1 MTSTPA
7 AKSTLDRAVIV
18 RGRRISD
25 SDPVYIVGE
34 IACGHQGD
42 VAQAKR
48 LIEAVVKA
56 GADAVQLE
64 LFHPPANLV
73 GSLPFY
79 KVVED
84 LSFTRDQWVDVMS
97 FARGHDTA
105 VSAFVYDD
113 VSMEWALALKPDMLK
128 LNSSDISNPDLI
140 IAAAKSG
147 LPFTVGTGASS
158 FQEIAE
164 AVDLALAH
172 GGTQMILQHGVQN
185 FPTPTDNAHLRRI
198 AMLKEAFG
206 GLVMYADHTD
216 ASLDMARYLD
226 LAAIGVGA
234 ALLEKHVVL
243 DRAAKGVDW
252 EAALDPAGFAAY
264 VTTMRAGWRAL
275 GPERLMPPTEGDEK
289 YRRFQKKSIVAA
301 KDIPAGTTLNRSHVA
316 FLRAQGT
323 AQGLSPMRFR
333 DIAGSKTRR
342 AIAKWEQI
350 VLTDLE
356 TP

>member
-1 MTSTPA
+1 MTAS
-7 AKSTLDRAVIV
+7 AKPSLSRAVTV

-42 VAQAKR
+42 INQARR
-48 LIEAVVKA
+48 LIEAVTAA

-64 LFHPPANLV
+64 FFHPPANMV

-84 LSFTRDQWVDVMS
+84 LSFSRAQWEELMAV
-97 FARGHDTA
+97 ARSHDIA

-113 VSMEWALALKPDMLK
+113 VSMGWALALKPDMLK

-147 LPFTVGTGASS
+147 LAFTVGTGAST
-158 FQEIAE
+158 FQEVAE
-164 AVDLALAH
+164 AVDLALAN

-185 FPTPTDNAHLRRI
+185 FPTPTENAHLRRI

-206 GLVMYADHTD
+206 GLIMYADHTD
-216 ASLDMARYLD
+216 GALDISRYLD
-226 LAAIGVGA
+226 LAAIGMGA
-234 ALLEKHVVL
+234 CMLEKHVVL

-264 VTTMRAGWRAL
+264 VATMRAGWRAL
-275 GPERLMPPTEGDEK
+275 GPDHLPPPTESDEK

-301 KDIPAGTTLNRSHVA
+301 QDIPAGTVLDRTHVA

-323 AQGLSPMRFR
+323 GQGLSPMRFG
-333 DIAGSKTRR
+333 DIAGRKAHRT
-342 AIAKWEQI
+342 IAKWEQI
-350 VLTDLE
+350 TLADLE
-356 TP
+356 AN

>member
-1 MTSTPA
+1 MTKPN
-7 AKSTLDRAVIV
+7 LDRAITV

-42 VAQAKR
+42 VEQTKR
-48 LIEAVVKA
+48 LIEAVVAAK
-56 GADAVQLE
+56 ADAVQLE
-64 LFHPPANLV
+64 LFNPPANLV

-84 LSFTRDQWVDVMS
+84 LSFNRAQWNELMA
-97 FARGHDTA
+97 FARGHDIA

-113 VSMEWALALKPDMLK
+113 VSMDWALDLKPDMLK

-147 LPFTVGTGASS
+147 LPFTVGTGAST
-158 FQEIAE
+158 FQEVAE
-164 AVDLALAH
+164 AVDLSLSH
-172 GGTQMILQHGVQN
+172 GGTRMILQHGVQN
-185 FPTPTDNAHLRRI
+185 FPTPTDNAHIRRI
-198 AMLKEAFG
+198 AMLKESFG

-216 ASLDMARYLD
+216 GTNPLADYLD
-226 LAAIGVGA
+226 LVAIGMGVA
-234 ALLEKHVVL
+234 MVEKHIVL

-252 EAALDPAGFAAY
+252 EAALDPARFARY
-264 VTTMRAGWRAL
+264 VETMRAGWRAL

-289 YRRFQKKSIVAA
+289 YRRFQKKSIVASQ
-301 KDIPAGTTLNRSHVA
+301 DIPSGTALTRSHVS

-323 AQGLSPMRFR
+323 GSGLSPMRFQ
-333 DIAGSKTRR
+333 DITGRKTRR

-350 VLTDLE
+350 TLADLE
-356 TP
+356 AN

>member
-1 MTSTPA
+1 MT
-7 AKSTLDRAVIV
+7 AKTSLNRDVVI
-18 RGRRISD
+18 RGRRVSD
-25 SDPVYIVGE
+25 HDPVFIVGE

-42 VAQAKR
+42 VGRTKQ

-64 LFHPPANLV
+64 LFHPPANMV

-79 KVVED
+79 KVVDD
-84 LSFTRDQWVDVMS
+84 LSFTRAEWQDLMAFS
-97 FARGHDTA
+97 RGFDIA

-113 VSMEWALALKPDMLK
+113 VSLEWALALKPDMLK

-140 IAAAKSG
+140 IGAAGSG
-147 LPFTVGTGASS
+147 LPFTVGTGAST

-164 AVDLALAH
+164 AVDLSLAN
-172 GGTQMILQHGVQN
+172 GGTNMILQHGVQN

-216 ASLDMARYLD
+216 AALDLSRYLD
-226 LAAIGVGA
+226 LAAIGMGA
-234 ALLEKHVVL
+234 ALLEKHIVL
-243 DRAAKGVDW
+243 DRTAKGVDW
-252 EAALDPAGFAAY
+252 EAALEPATFKTY
-264 VTTMRAGWRAL
+264 VDTMRAGWRAL

-301 KDIPAGTTLNRSHVA
+301 ADIPAGTALSRSHVA

-323 AQGLSPMRFR
+323 GSGLSPMRFN
-333 DIAGSKTRR
+333 DIAGRKVRR
-342 AIAKWEQI
+342 AVARWEQI
-350 VLTDLE
+350 TLADLE
-356 TP
+356 A